1 MSQSRYCPQCGSTVP
16 AGERFCANCGARM
29 PEQAQP
35 AIPAPPTPVTP
46 LPSPPATTPS
56 PATGKI
62 VLFVVIGLIGLLI
75 VGGGILLVLLN
86 RPTITASTATATA
99 TPRQPATAT
108 PRQAAIATSLPTAT
122 PVVGVAGQPTPLGA
136 AALART
142 SQAQTAQA
150 QALLAPTQTA
160 QAQMLLAPTQTAQ
173 AVEAEVSGL
182 FASSR
187 RVFYDEFVDNRNAW
201 FTGVFQEIELD
212 LIEDG
217 VFKVIWTGRGTS
229 YELYELSAFTS
240 FISEVD
246 CRIARGGG
254 NGSCSLVFSQQRD
267 VGFYKFEFF
276 IDYFRLF
283 IVPAEGEL
291 VTLAE
296 GDPRLFT
303 TIGEVNRLRVIK
315 QGDRI
320 RLFING
326 VIVGDLRDATYP
338 FGRIGVSTTCY
349 REEGGVEVHFD
360 NFGIWSLPD
369 V

>member
-1 MSQSRYCPQCGSTVP
+1 MSQPRFCPQCGSPVE
-16 AGERFCANCGARM
+16 AGERFCANCGTRM
-29 PEQAQP
+29 PEQPPP
-35 AIPAPPTPVTP
+35 AMPPYAPPSQPPVTAP
-46 LPSPPATTPS
+46 PSS
-56 PATGKI
+56 TGRI
-62 VLFVVIGLIGLLI
+62 VLLAVIGLVALVI
-75 VGGGILLVLLN
+75 VGGGIGWALIN
-86 RPTITASTATATA
+86 RSSTATITPTATA
-99 TPRQPATAT
+99 TPRPARTTT
-108 PRQAAIATSLPTAT
+108 PQPTAS
-122 PVVGVAGQPTPLGA
+122 PIGGVVGQPTPLGA

-160 QAQMLLAPTQTAQ
+160 QAQALLAPTQTAQ
-173 AVEAEVSGL
+173 ALEAEVSAL
-182 FASSR
+182 FAASR

-217 VFKVIWTGRGTS
+217 VFKVLWTGRGTS
-229 YELYELSAFTS
+229 YELYELSAFTN

-254 NGSCSLVFSQQRD
+254 DGSCSLVFSHNNN

-276 IDYFRLF
+276 IDYYRLF
-283 IVPAEGEL
+283 IVPAEGDLTTL
-291 VTLAE
+291 VE

-303 TIGEVNRLRVIK
+303 TIGDVNRLRVIK

-326 VIVGDLRDATYP
+326 VLVDDLRDATYP
-338 FGRIGVSTTCY
+338 TGRIGVSTTCY

-369 V
+369 G

>member
-1 MSQSRYCPQCGSTVP
+1 MSQSRYCPQCGLPVP

-29 PEQAQP
+29 SEQSSP
-35 AIPAPPTPVTP
+35 VGPAPPPPFTPV
-46 LPSPPATTPS
+46 PSPPVAAS
-56 PATGKI
+56 SRAIGKI
-62 VLFVVIGLIGLLI
+62 VLFAVIGLIGLLV
-75 VGGGILLVLLN
+75 VGRGIWLVLMN
-86 RPTITASTATATA
+86 RPTTTATT
-99 TPRQPATAT
+99 TIVTAT
-108 PRQAAIATSLPTAT
+108 PRQAATATPLPTAT

-136 AALART
+136 AVLART
-142 SQAQTAQA
+142 SQAQTVQA

-160 QAQMLLAPTQTAQ
+160 QAQVLLAPTQTAQ
-173 AVEAEVSGL
+173 AIEAEVSAL
-182 FASSR
+182 FANSR
-187 RVFYDEFVDNRNAW
+187 RVFYDEFVNNRNEW

-229 YELYELSAFTS
+229 YELYELSAFTN

-246 CRIARGGG
+246 CRIARGSGD
-254 NGSCSLVFSQQRD
+254 GSCGLVFSQQSD

-283 IVPAEGEL
+283 IVPTEGES
-291 VTLAE
+291 VTLVE

-303 TIGEVNRLRVIK
+303 TIGDVNRLRVIK

-326 VIVGDLRDATYP
+326 VLVGDLRDATYSS
-338 FGRIGVSTTCY
+338 GRIGVSTTCY

>member
-1 MSQSRYCPQCGSTVP
+1 MSQSRYCPQCGSPVS

-35 AIPAPPTPVTP
+35 AIPAPPPPVTP

-75 VGGGILLVLLN
+75 IGGGIWLVLLN
-86 RPTITASTATATA
+86 RPTITASTTTV
-99 TPRQPATAT
+99 TAT
-108 PRQAAIATSLPTAT
+108 PRQAVNATSLPTAT

-150 QALLAPTQTA
+150 QAPTQTA
-160 QAQMLLAPTQTAQ
+160 QAQALLAPTQTAQ

-229 YELYELSAFTS
+229 YELYELSSFTN

-254 NGSCSLVFSQQRD
+254 DGSCSLVFSQQRN

-291 VTLAE
+291 VTLVE

-326 VIVGDLRDATYP
+326 VVVGDLRDATYP
-338 FGRIGVSTTCY
+338 SGRIGVSTTCY

>member
-1 MSQSRYCPQCGSTVP
+1 MSQSRYCPQCGSPVS

-29 PEQAQP
+29 SEQSP
-35 AIPAPPTPVTP
+35 PVVPAPPTPFTP
-46 LPSPPATTPS
+46 VPSLPATTPS

-62 VLFVVIGLIGLLI
+62 VLFVVVGLIGLLI
-75 VGGGILLVLLN
+75 VGGGIWLVLLN
-86 RPTITASTATATA
+86 RPTTTTSIATATA

-108 PRQAAIATSLPTAT
+108 PRQAATATLLPTAT
-122 PVVGVAGQPTPLGA
+122 PVVGVVGQPTPLGA

-150 QALLAPTQTA
+150 LAPTQTA
-160 QAQMLLAPTQTAQ
+160 QALALLAPTQTAQ

-229 YELYELSAFTS
+229 YELYELSSFTN

-254 NGSCSLVFSQQRD
+254 DGSCSLVFSQQRN

-291 VTLAE
+291 VTLVE

-303 TIGEVNRLRVIK
+303 TIGDVNRLRVIK

-326 VIVGDLRDATYP
+326 VVVGDLRDATYP
-338 FGRIGVSTTCY
+338 SGRIGVSTACY

-360 NFGIWSLPD
+360 NFGIWSLPN

>member
-1 MSQSRYCPQCGSTVP
+1 MLTEQPYVSIALLPAVRVTSIGRRTVLRQLRRAH
-16 AGERFCANCGARM
+16 AGTVATSNACFTTTFHAY
-29 PEQAQP
+29 
-35 AIPAPPTPVTP
+35 AIPAGCGAIARNGQGCAFRCHWSDRIAGCGRGDLVG
-46 LPSPPATTPS
+46 LDESPNHHC
-56 PATGKI
+56 
-62 VLFVVIGLIGLLI
+62 LDCHCH
-75 VGGGILLVLLN
+75 
-86 RPTITASTATATA
+86 RY
-99 TPRQPATAT
+99 PRQPATAT
-108 PRQAAIATSLPTAT
+108 PRQPANVTPLPTAT

-150 QALLAPTQTA
+150 QA
-160 QAQMLLAPTQTAQ
+160 PTQTAQ
-173 AVEAEVSGL
+173 AVEAEVSSL

-229 YELYELSAFTS
+229 YELYELSAFTN

-254 NGSCSLVFSQQRD
+254 DGSCSLVFSQQRD

-291 VTLAE
+291 VTLVE

-326 VIVGDLRDATYP
+326 VVVGDLRDATYP
-338 FGRIGVSTTCY
+338 SGRIGVSTTCY

>member
-1 MSQSRYCPQCGSTVP
+1 MSQSRYCPQCGSPVS

-29 PEQAQP
+29 PEQSQP
-35 AIPAPPTPVTP
+35 VMPVSPPPFTPM
-46 LPSPPATTPS
+46 PSPPVVAPS
-56 PATGKI
+56 RATGKI
-62 VLFVVIGLIGLLI
+62 ALFVVVGLIGLLI
-75 VGGGILLVLLN
+75 VGGGIWLVLMN
-86 RPTITASTATATA
+86 RPTTTANPTA

-108 PRQAAIATSLPTAT
+108 PRQPATVTPLPTDT

-150 QALLAPTQTA
+150 QAPTQTA
-160 QAQMLLAPTQTAQ
+160 QAQALLAPTQTAQ
-173 AVEAEVSGL
+173 AVEAEVSSL

-229 YELYELSAFTS
+229 YELYELSSFTN

-254 NGSCSLVFSQQRD
+254 DGSCSLVFSQQRD

-283 IVPAEGEL
+283 TVPAEGEL
-291 VTLAE
+291 VTLVE

-303 TIGEVNRLRVIK
+303 TIGDVNRLRVIK

-326 VIVGDLRDATYP
+326 VLVGDLRDATYP
-338 FGRIGVSTTCY
+338 SGRIGVSTTCY